1 MTLIKYMGTMRRYGY
16 IMNTSPTAYKKD
28 HHFCR
33 KRGDKYQTIRIV
45 HSLRQIDRM
54 TLEDLEG
61 ELIARLFVL

>member
-1 MTLIKYMGTMRRYGY
+1 
-16 IMNTSPTAYKKD
+16 MNTSPTAYKKD